1 MEKRLMVV
9 RDWRG
14 GWGCRRVAR
23 GILEMKLFFIFIEMV
38 VTQIYTSNNKAQNKI
53 NIHKCSREVLIAI
66 TLDEKNTWGKHMCKI
81 IKSLDNKV
89 RTKMVYLNSTISII
103 AFNIS
108 SLNTSANRQ
117 GVSYWIK
124 SKTQAT
130 YRKLVKYKET
140 TRSKFEGWKKICL
153 AKLIKKKNL
162 E

>member
-1 MEKRLMVV
+1 
-9 RDWRG
+9 
-14 GWGCRRVAR
+14 
-23 GILEMKLFFIFIEMV
+23 
-38 VTQIYTSNNKAQNKI
+38 
-53 NIHKCSREVLIAI
+53 
-66 TLDEKNTWGKHMCKI
+66 
-81 IKSLDNKV
+81 
-89 RTKMVYLNSTISII
+89 MVYLNSTISII

-140 TRSKFEGWKKICL
+140 NRSKFEGWKKIRL
-153 AKLIKKKNL
+153 AKLIKKKKL